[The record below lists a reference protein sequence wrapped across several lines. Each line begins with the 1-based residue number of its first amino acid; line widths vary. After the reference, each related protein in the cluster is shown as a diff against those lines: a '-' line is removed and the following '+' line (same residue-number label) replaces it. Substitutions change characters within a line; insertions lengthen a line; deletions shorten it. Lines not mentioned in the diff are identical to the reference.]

1 MALSKLRLGQLKPA
15 DGSTTVGE
23 VHFPKNI
30 LQLPFDGSNGATST
44 SDLSNQNHTVT
55 VNGAQISSAQSK
67 FGGTSLLLDG
77 SNDYLSIGGSEWNSN
92 LNSGDFTVEFWIRLD
107 TLGDSRIITNYN
119 GSNGW
124 GVAMWSGGGGTNYFD
139 GYWYNGSWQYIQYN
153 HGSASHTTP
162 SVDTWYHLAFVRNGN
177 DWSLYLNGTAEYTRT
192 VSGSITSS
200 SLGALE
206 IGRRYDAAQY
216 VDGYID
222 DLRITKGLARYT
234 SNFTPPTTAHLT
246 SAGDVNKHIVINS
259 DADGVA
265 IGTGGISQARVA
277 KAWCNF
283 DGTGTPSI
291 RGSYNCSSI
300 TDEGTGK
307 YKVNFSTGMTD
318 EGNYVAFCAGAE
330 VNSGSSQNHLFHL
343 KRETPTSD
351 ILNADYVYVASANT
365 AATQTDDGLFCVL
378 VFGN

>member
-1 MALSKLRLGQLKPA
+1 MKEFKLDKIKATG
-15 DGSTTVGE
+15 TTVGE

-30 LQLPFDGSNGATST
+30 LHMPFDGSNGATST
-44 SDLSNQNHTVT
+44 SDVSNQNNTVT

-107 TLGDSRIITNYN
+107 ALGESRIITNYN

-139 GYWYNGSWQYIQYN
+139 GYWYNGGWQYIQYGLSGN
-153 HGSASHTTP
+153 YTTP

-177 DWSLYLNGTAEYTRT
+177 DWSLYLNGTAENTRT
-192 VSGSITSS
+192 LSGSITSS

-206 IGRRYDAAQY
+206 LGRRYLADQY

-246 SAGDVNKHIVINS
+246 SAGDVNKHIVVNS

-265 IGTGGISQARVA
+265 IGTGGISQARIA
-277 KAWCNF
+277 KAWVNF
-283 DGTGTPSI
+283 NGTSTVAI
-291 RGSYNCSSI
+291 RSSYNVSSI
-300 TDEGTGK
+300 TDNGTGD
-307 YKVNFSTGMTD
+307 YTANLSTALSDTNGSVVAMTGYID
-318 EGNYVAFCAGAE
+318 HTWGVPMFKD
-330 VNSGSSQNHLFHL
+330 VSGSNPLTTTQF
-343 KRETPTSD
+343 RVATVAPETSSVTYYDQEQVS
-351 ILNADYVYVASANT
+351 ILI
-365 AATQTDDGLFCVL
+365 
-378 VFGN
+378 FGN

>member
-1 MALSKLRLGQLKPA
+1 MKEFKLDKIKATG
-15 DGSTTVGE
+15 TTVGE

-30 LQLPFDGSNGATST
+30 LHLPFDGSNGATST
-44 SDLSNQNHTVT
+44 SDVSNQNNTVT

-107 TLGDSRIITNYN
+107 ALGDQRIISNYN

-139 GYWYNGSWQYIQYN
+139 AFWYDGSWKYIQYGVG
-153 HGSASHTTP
+153 GSSQYTTP

-177 DWSLYLNGTAEYTRT
+177 DWSLYLNGTAENTRT

-200 SLGALE
+200 SLGHLLL
-206 IGRRYDAAQY
+206 GRLQSGGQY

-234 SNFTPPTTAHLT
+234 SNFTPPTSAHLT
-246 SAGDVNKHIVINS
+246 SAGDVNKHIVVNS

-265 IGTGGISQARVA
+265 IGTGGISQARIA
-277 KAWCNF
+277 KAWVYF
-283 DGTGTPSI
+283 DGTAAAASMI
-291 RGSYNCSSI
+291 QGSYNISSI
-300 TDEGTGK
+300 TDNGTGD
-307 YKVNFSTGMTD
+307 YQINFSTNMSDT
-318 EGNYVAFCAGAE
+318 NYSAVGSFGDTGSTSNVTGCVRYYGALSTAHTKIS
-330 VNSGSSQNHLFHL
+330 VNYTYDGGRHFY
-343 KRETPTSD
+343 
-351 ILNADYVYVASANT
+351 DYSRVYV
-365 AATQTDDGLFCVL
+365 LF
-378 VFGN
+378 FGN

>member
-1 MALSKLRLGQLKPA
+1 MSFNAPDIRQFKLT
-15 DGSTTVGE
+15 GSTVGE

-139 GYWYNGSWQYIQYN
+139 GYWYNGSWQYIQYGLSGN
-153 HGSASHTTP
+153 YTTP

-177 DWSLYLNGTAEYTRT
+177 DWSLYLNGTAENTRT

-206 IGRRYDAAQY
+206 LGRRYDAAQY

-246 SAGDVNKHIVINS
+246 SAGDANKQIIVNS
-259 DADGVA
+259 SADGVD
-265 IGTGGISQARVA
+265 IGTGGINQARIA
-277 KAWCNF
+277 KAWANF
-283 DGTGTPSI
+283 NQTSTQAVRD
-291 RGSYNCSSI
+291 SYNVSSI
-300 TDEGTGK
+300 TDSGTGASTI
-307 YKVNFSTGMTD
+307 NFST
-318 EGNYVAFCAGAE
+318 AL
-330 VNSGSSQNHLFHL
+330 SS
-343 KRETPTSD
+343 
-351 ILNADYVYVASANT
+351 ADYSAVASGPNT
-365 AATQTDDGLFCVL
+365 SSLSMNYSIGVGSFATTSVAVYREASDGTAYDGTYMNLI